1 MKNHEEHEVE
11 CACEE
16 MGHDHEVGEGEELL
30 AKILFLA
37 VLGFIILFFLLW
49 GRRLLLVDL
58 GFGVAPVAIITLLG
72 GYYIFRG
79 AFLALK
85 QRRLSMHVLVS
96 VAILASVIA
105 AKYFSGL
112 TLAWLITLG
121 QTLESLTI
129 DRTRRAIRE
138 LVKLR
143 PKTARVKRGGE
154 EVEVPVE
161 QVQLGEI
168 VVIRP
173 GERIPVDGVVVS
185 GQSLVDQSVV
195 TGESMP
201 VEKSVGDLVYAG
213 TMNTVGAL
221 EVRVDRVGE
230 DTTLAKIIHLVEH
243 AQKTRTRIQG
253 VADRVIQY
261 FIPLVFS
268 IAAAVYLITWDVNR
282 AIATL
287 VVACPCAW
295 GLATPTAIV
304 ASVGS
309 AARKGVLIKG
319 GVYLEAVG
327 KADAVALDKTG
338 TLTRGQPK
346 VTDVIGLGLDEYDIL
361 RLAAS
366 AEKLSEHPIA
376 AAILEK
382 AGESGVKLLDPQDF
396 EVSPGRGV
404 YAKLE
409 GVEVLV
415 GHRRFLES
423 RGVSTERPD
432 KASRLAK
439 KLEDEG
445 KMVVWVAKNGTV
457 VGLLGVMDTLKEG
470 VREAI
475 QELRDLGVKRIVM
488 LTGDS
493 EVVAKNIAFQA
504 GIDEYHANLLPEDK
518 VQAIHE
524 LRRRGY
530 LVVMV
535 GDGINDAPALA
546 AADVGV
552 AMGSTGIDVTLE
564 TADIVLAG
572 EDLSK
577 IADLIRL
584 SRRAARVIRQNFVWA
599 FGFNAVAV
607 SLAGMGVVGP
617 VLGAIMH
624 HVSSTFV
631 VSNSL
636 RLLR

>member
-1 MKNHEEHEVE
+1 
-11 CACEE
+11 
-16 MGHDHEVGEGEELL
+16 
-30 AKILFLA
+30 
-37 VLGFIILFFLLW
+37 
-49 GRRLLLVDL
+49 
-58 GFGVAPVAIITLLG
+58 
-72 GYYIFRG
+72 
-79 AFLALK
+79 
-85 QRRLSMHVLVS
+85 
-96 VAILASVIA
+96 
-105 AKYFSGL
+105 
-112 TLAWLITLG
+112 
-121 QTLESLTI
+121 
-129 DRTRRAIRE
+129 
-138 LVKLR
+138 
-143 PKTARVKRGGE
+143 
-154 EVEVPVE
+154 
-161 QVQLGEI
+161 
-168 VVIRP
+168 
-173 GERIPVDGVVVS
+173 
-185 GQSLVDQSVV
+185 
-195 TGESMP
+195 
-201 VEKSVGDLVYAG
+201 
-213 TMNTVGAL
+213 MNTVGAL

-268 IAAAVYLITWDVNR
+268 IAAAVYL
-282 AIATL
+282 
-287 VVACPCAW
+287 
-295 GLATPTAIV
+295 
-304 ASVGS
+304 
-309 AARKGVLIKG
+309 
-319 GVYLEAVG
+319 
-327 KADAVALDKTG
+327 DKTG

-346 VTDVIGLGLDEYDIL
+346 VTDVIGFGLDEYDIL

-382 AGESGVKLLDPQDF
+382 AGESGVKLLAPQDF

-404 YAKLE
+404 YARLE

-475 QELRDLGVKRIVM
+475 QELRDLGVERIVM

-493 EVVAKNIAFQA
+493 EVVAKNIAHQA

-524 LRRRGY
+524 LRRQGY

-624 HVSSTFV
+624 HVSSTLV